1 TLLLEVNLPSM
12 DIETIRP
19 AISKGSKGIL
29 ETALTFETPQQFEE
43 TKTKYL
49 KIYEEKLGS
58 NCPRFDGIDDLIEIL
73 NQKNI
78 TWGIITNKPQE
89 LAIPLVA
96 KSPIFAESKILI
108 GGDTLAQRKPHPLPI
123 QHACQH

>member
-1 TLLLEVNLPSM
+1 
-12 DIETIRP
+12 
-19 AISKGSKGIL
+19 
-29 ETALTFETPQQFEE
+29 
-43 TKTKYL
+43 
-49 KIYEEKLGS
+49 
-58 NCPRFDGIDDLIEIL
+58 IL

-123 QHACQH
+123 QHACQHMNVPPQQTLYVGDANTDMIAAKQAGAKSVLAKYGFLPQGLVIEDWAPDHVIAHPLDLLPI